1 MSFAPDYLR
10 AVRKSQSIAK
20 VARIFFGRDAVHVE
34 GYLVSVVFD
43 DVWHHCDSWSDLD
56 SLIDNEREL
65 ALDQDEKPPS
75 WTSIDTSVW

>member
-1 MSFAPDYLR
+1 MSYAIDYLR
-10 AVRKSQSIAK
+10 AVRKSRSIAK

-34 GYLVSVVFD
+34 GYLVSVVLD

-65 ALDQDEKPPS
+65 ALDQPS
-75 WTSIDTSVW
+75 ASESLWGEF